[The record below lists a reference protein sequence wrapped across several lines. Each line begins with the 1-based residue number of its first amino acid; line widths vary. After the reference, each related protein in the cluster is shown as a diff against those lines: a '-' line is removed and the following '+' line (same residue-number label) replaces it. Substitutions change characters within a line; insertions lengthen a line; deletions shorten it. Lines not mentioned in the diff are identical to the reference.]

1 MNQGNRGKG
10 RRRGVPNKFTA
21 ELREVILQALEEAG
35 GVDYL
40 VRVSRDNPA
49 VFCALLGRL
58 LPLEARLSA
67 ATPAELIVTWK
78 EPSEI
83 GGTRSSA
90 LVSPREPSQR
100 SDPPACMD

>member
-21 ELREVILQALEEAG
+21 ELREVILQALEDAG
-35 GVDYL
+35 GVEYL

-67 ATPAELIVTWK
+67 AAPPPELIITWK

-90 LVSPREPSQR
+90 LTPPREPEQR
-100 SDPPACMD
+100 SELPA